1 MGEEKTSYSGLFSFF
16 RKGER
21 CYREAQSKDWKIRIL
36 NLTLLRFP
44 WYTDL
49 KLSAPQFP
57 LIQNEGNTDLPH
69 RDVVRAN
76 SALF

>member
-1 MGEEKTSYSGLFSFF
+1 M
-16 RKGER
+16 
-21 CYREAQSKDWKIRIL
+21 RIL
-36 NLTLLRFP
+36 NLTLLRFS